1 MRREERHHLKENP
14 LAVFLADLQETLSE
28 RGRAVAIVALM
39 LILGAVSVV
48 GYVAWQETQRQ
59 RAGDALAVAMA
70 VLEAEVSEAPGET
83 DTGAGPTYPTW
94 QAKFEAAL
102 PKLREAADAYPD
114 TAQGLQARYQVA
126 SVLAGLDRPDEA
138 ATEYQRV
145 IDTAGDELYRLVGRM
160 GLAEA
165 HLTAGRYQDAIAI
178 LEAQTSAVESAVPVD
193 AVLMRLGHVYR
204 EAGQPDDALAAFT
217 RVTEEFP
224 TSVYAADAQTQ
235 ADALRQGEE

>member
-14 LAVFLADLQETLSE
+14 LAVFLTDLQASLSD
-28 RGRAVAIVALM
+28 RGRAIAIATGVLIVGAASVA
-39 LILGAVSVV
+39 
-48 GYVAWQETQRQ
+48 GYVTWQEAQRQ
-59 RAGDALAVAMA
+59 RAGDALAEAMA
-70 VLEAEVSEAPGET
+70 VLDAEVSDAPS
-83 DTGAGPTYPTW
+83 TGTESGQTYFTW

-126 SVLAGLDRPDEA
+126 SVLAGLGRPDEA

-145 IDTAGDELYRLVGRM
+145 IDTADDELYRLVGRL

-165 HLTAGRYQDAIAI
+165 HLSAGRYQDAITI

-193 AVLMRLGHVYR
+193 AVLMRLGHAYR
-204 EAGQPDDALAAFT
+204 EAGQPADALASYT
-217 RVTEEFP
+217 RVTDEFP
-224 TSVYAADAQTQ
+224 ASVYAMDAQAQ
-235 ADALRQGEE
+235 ADILRRSEE